1 MMLREHDVV
10 TITEDLPSEGIA
22 RGDVGAVV
30 HCYPDQDAYEIEV
43 LDEQGTS
50 KCLVTANENQLL
62 RLNLKS
68 LVA

>member
-1 MMLREHDVV
+1 MLREHDVV
-10 TITEDLPSEGIA
+10 TITEDLPNEGVA

-30 HCYPDQDAYEIEV
+30 HCYPDQGAYEIEV
-43 LDEQGTS
+43 LDERGKS
-50 KCLVTANENQLL
+50 KCVVTAKEKQLL

>member
-1 MMLREHDVV
+1 MLREHDVV
-10 TITEDLPSEGIA
+10 TVTENIPGEGIV

-30 HCYPDQDAYEIEV
+30 HCYADQDAYEVEI
-43 LDEQGTS
+43 LDEQGKT
-50 KCLVTANENQLL
+50 KGVVTVMGERLL

>member
-1 MMLREHDVV
+1 MLREHDVV
-10 TITEDLPSEGIA
+10 TITEDIPNEGVA

-30 HCYPDQDAYEIEV
+30 HCYPDLGVYEIEV
-43 LDEQGTS
+43 LDDQGRS
-50 KCLVTANENQLL
+50 KCVVTAKEKQLL

>member
-1 MMLREHDVV
+1 MLREHDVV
-10 TITEDLPSEGIA
+10 TITEDIPNEGVA

-30 HCYPDQDAYEIEV
+30 HCYPDQKAYEVEV
-43 LDEQGTS
+43 LDEQGKS
-50 KCLVTANENQLL
+50 KCEVTANEKQLL

>member
-1 MMLREHDVV
+1 MLREHDVV
-10 TITEDLPSEGIA
+10 TITEDIPNEGVA

-30 HCYPDQDAYEIEV
+30 HCYPDQKAYEVEV
-43 LDEQGTS
+43 LDEQGKS
-50 KCLVTANENQLL
+50 KCVVTANEKQLL

>member
-1 MMLREHDVV
+1 MLREHDVV
-10 TITEDLPSEGIA
+10 TITEDIPNEGVA

-30 HCYPDQDAYEIEV
+30 HCYPSQDAYEVEV
-43 LDEQGTS
+43 LDEQGKS
-50 KCLVTANENQLL
+50 KCVVTAKEKQLL